1 MKSNRFFASLRM
13 TGKPLR
19 MTVGVWALMMF
30 APLLQAQPLQ
40 LARLFSDHMVL
51 QRETTAPVW
60 GWGAPGKTVTV
71 EGSWSG
77 AAVRTKVADDGSW
90 RVSLPTGEAGGPYT
104 LTVRCGKET
113 LTVADVALGEVWVC
127 SGQSNMEMPMRGFGF
142 QEVEGFREN
151 LLEAAEYAARIRVFD
166 VKTDTT
172 HFVQK
177 DVTLRGNAEGW
188 MLSSPDVYAETSAVA
203 YLFAKRLTR
212 SLGVPVGIIVNAW
225 GGSRIEPWMTMECVE
240 NAGIPAEE
248 LAKIKELHEIA
259 GLWPNGVATCW
270 NGRVAPI
277 AGYAAKGFL
286 WYQGCSNINQTC
298 YDKLQAAMVKLWRG
312 AWGNDDMPFIY
323 ALLAPHD
330 YGNADDFQRPAF
342 VETQMNVQQLVPNCY
357 AVCLETLGA
366 KHTIHPSR
374 KQEVA
379 DMMVLRALNSSY
391 GVSVYMPVDYPTP
404 RSVEY
409 LADGRVKILFTN
421 VWSNLQS
428 IENREIKGFELAGED
443 REFHLADAEVDWDG
457 QTVYVKCADVPQPVA
472 VRYAYRNL
480 MDTNLKTSYGIPAP
494 PFRTDNWPLWD
505 DQK

>member
-1 MKSNRFFASLRM
+1 MKSIRFFTS
-13 TGKPLR
+13 LR

-30 APLLQAQPLQ
+30 VPLLQAQPLQ
-40 LARLFSDHMVL
+40 LAHLFSDHMVL
-51 QRETTAPVW
+51 QQQTSAPVW
-60 GWGAPGKTVTV
+60 GWGAPGKTIAV
-71 EGSWSG
+71 EGSWNGG
-77 AAVRTKVADDGSW
+77 AVKTKVADDGSW
-90 RVSLPTGEAGGPYT
+90 HVALPTGVAGGPYT

-113 LTVADVALGEVWVC
+113 LTVTDVALGEVWVC

-151 LLEAAEYAARIRVFD
+151 LLEAAEYADRIRVFD

-172 HFVQK
+172 HLVQK
-177 DVTLRGNAEGW
+177 DVTLRGNAGGW

-225 GGSRIEPWMTMECVE
+225 GGSRIEPWMTMESVE

-286 WYQGCSNINQTC
+286 WYQGCSNINQAC
-298 YDKLQAAMVKLWRG
+298 YDKLQAAMVKLWRD
-312 AWGNDDMPFIY
+312 AWGKDDMPFIY

-342 VETQMNVQQLVPNCY
+342 VETQMNVPRLVPNCY

-379 DMMVLRALNSSY
+379 DMMVLRALKSAY
-391 GVSVYMPVDYPTP
+391 GTDVWMPVDYPTP

-409 LADGRVKILFTN
+409 LDDGRVKILFSN

-428 IENREIKGFELAGED
+428 IENREIKGFELAGDD
-443 REFHLADAEVDWDG
+443 RVFHLAEAEVDWDG
-457 QTVYVKCADVPQPVA
+457 QTVYVKCAEVPQPVA

-494 PFRTDNWPLWD
+494 PFRTDDWPLWD
-505 DQK
+505 NQK